1 MKHFMIAALLLCS
14 ATFTFVQGQ
23 GLYWQ
28 STTEGAAGKHTEESF
43 AVSKMFKMVRTS
55 GTNDGSIM
63 IARLDKQ
70 LFWTLNPEKKTY
82 TEMTFDDMEKMMSKG
97 SAQMDKMKE
106 KMKTMPEEQRKM
118 MEKMMGVQNDQPVE
132 VKKTGETKSVAGY
145 KCTKFI
151 ALRGEEEVMTLW
163 VTKDLTGFEPLMA
176 DWKEFSQRMSA
187 MTARF
192 SKGTSEM
199 YKNIDGFPMETTI
212 KIMNNTVTTTVT
224 NVEKRSIP
232 SAEFDIPAGYKK
244 VKSEM
249 KESMQKM
256 DNGE

>member
-1 MKHFMIAALLLCS
+1 MKRFMIAALLLCS
-14 ATFTFVQGQ
+14 TTFTFAQ

-28 STTEGAAGKHTEESF
+28 STTEETAGKHTEENF
-43 AVSKMFKMVRTS
+43 AISKMFKMVKTG
-55 GTNDGSIM
+55 GTNDGSI
-63 IARLDKQ
+63 IITRLDKQ

-82 TEMTFDDMEKMMSKG
+82 TEMTFDDMEKMVSNG

-106 KMKTMPEEQRKM
+106 QMKNMPEEQRKM
-118 MEKMMGVQNDQPVE
+118 MEKMMGTQNDQPVE

-151 ALRGEEEVMTLW
+151 AFRGEEEVMSLW
-163 VTKDLTGFEPLMA
+163 VTKDLTGFGPLMA
-176 DWKEFSQRMSA
+176 DWKEFAQRMSA

-192 SKGTSEM
+192 SKGSSDM

-224 NVEKRSIP
+224 KVEKRSIP
-232 SAEFDIPAGYKK
+232 PTEFDIPAGYKK

-256 DNGE
+256 DKGE